1 MSPYSSSVMIGYIA
15 FNQSILFLSTFLTA
29 GLGVQE
35 GVRSG
40 AISLDLIR
48 PVNFFL
54 YTISQEAGRIAYNF
68 FYRSLPIGLIF
79 ALTVGFSYP
88 HHFVTYLW
96 TFFSIALAAYIG
108 LSLYYMVGISSV
120 WTTEVRWAHFLNIT
134 LISGLGGTLI
144 PIDML
149 PEPLASFALLLP
161 FAGAVYY
168 PSMIYLEQLSPAKIG
183 FQAGWAVILTLISL
197 ALTAKARRRLEIQGG

>member
-134 LISGLGGTLI
+134 LISGTCRSGIRLKSSKRCIKCMTVPIELHYCAMTTCWDWESFWKHQSENFPWGNGCGLI
-144 PIDML
+144 WR
-149 PEPLASFALLLP
+149 LP
-161 FAGAVYY
+161 FCTIRDPVSG
-168 PSMIYLEQLSPAKIG
+168 
-183 FQAGWAVILTLISL
+183 
-197 ALTAKARRRLEIQGG
+197 